1 MLSRMA
7 DTAKTKPAPANKA
20 ATKSAHKSIKTR
32 PEVRFRMRIRSGDAV
47 ALGPGKVDLLEAV
60 REFGSISAAARSLGM
75 SYRRAWLL
83 IDELNRSLKAPATQ
97 SEQGGQ
103 SGGGCTLTEVG
114 ETIVRLY
121 RDVEEE
127 AQRSCA
133 KQIAELT
140 RLIR

>member
-7 DTAKTKPAPANKA
+7 DTPKSKPRAAP
-20 ATKSAHKSIKTR
+20 KSAKAR

-47 ALGPGKVDLLEAV
+47 ALGPGKVELLEAV
-60 REFGSISAAARSLGM
+60 REQGSISAAARSLGM

-83 IDELNRSLKAPATQ
+83 IDELNRSLKAPATH

-114 ETIVRLY
+114 ETIIRLY
-121 RDVEEE
+121 RNVELE

-133 KQIAELT
+133 KQLAELT
-140 RLIR
+140 RLIRS

>member
-7 DTAKTKPAPANKA
+7 DIAKTKPAPAK
-20 ATKSAHKSIKTR
+20 KSAKTR
-32 PEVRFRMRIRSGDAV
+32 PEVRFRMRIRKGDAV

-60 REFGSISAAARSLGM
+60 REYGSISAAARSLDM

-83 IDELNRSLKAPATQ
+83 IDELNRSLKSPATH

-103 SGGGCTLTEVG
+103 SGGGCTLTPVG
-114 ETIVRLY
+114 ETIIRLY
-121 RDVEEE
+121 REVEEE
-127 AQRSCA
+127 ARRSCA

-140 RLIR
+140 RLIRS

>member
-7 DTAKTKPAPANKA
+7 ETAKTKPAPA
-20 ATKSAHKSIKTR
+20 TKSAKPR

-47 ALGPGKVDLLEAV
+47 ALGPGKVELLEAV
-60 REFGSISAAARSLGM
+60 REYGSISAAARSLGM

-83 IDELNRSLKAPATQ
+83 IDELNRSLKAPATH

-103 SGGGCTLTEVG
+103 SGGGCTLTPVG
-114 ETIVRLY
+114 ENIIRLY
-121 RDVEEE
+121 RDVEVE

-133 KQIAELT
+133 KQLAELT
-140 RLIR
+140 RMIRS